1 MLSNCHF
8 ATLTNETH
16 WNATAGEGFPK
27 TDAKPDQ
34 IMFPKLCLFKNIA
47 FLKTPPCP
55 TPAPSENVSWVLK
68 PRVGYRPHRGYTIN
82 IDKQAKIFNKRQA
95 ALLVYLTSKEENWWP
110 QQSAKPPPRKR
121 HTSSNCESLA
131 LHTYPFLAHHWKFL
145 KKRHNE
151 NMKRFF
157 QVLDVDNCC
166 YKREWIFLQARQLQ
180 VTRTGGGGEV
190 DNANLKCVLNLK
202 GRKATMKPMLLL
214 LWTWFIS

>member
-16 WNATAGEGFPK
+16 WNATAGKAFPK

-68 PRVGYRPHRGYTIN
+68 PRVGYRPHRGYTIH

-110 QQSAKPPPRKR
+110 QQSAKPPPRKH

-145 KKRHNE
+145 KKRHNK
-151 NMKRFF
+151 NMKRS

-166 YKREWIFLQARQLQ
+166 YIKGMDLFFKLASSKSLAPEAAARSIMRISS
-180 VTRTGGGGEV
+180 VSS
-190 DNANLKCVLNLK
+190 
-202 GRKATMKPMLLL
+202 
-214 LWTWFIS
+214 TWVERQQWNQ